1 MVWLKKEI
9 LFILSTILITL
20 SSCGGQEKLQDQKE
34 ERKSTKEELISA
46 FFEQIQSWNKNNIS
60 VIDSIGNEISRLDSS
75 LSFLPLKN
83 DYEPRSFVFT
93 TNDKQNFLPFEESDY
108 LINSDFSQQSSYKV
122 WRKQLNELQ
131 ILDLS
136 IEPHPTLNWL
146 FVIRLRGQ
154 E

>member
-20 SSCGGQEKLQDQKE
+20 SSCGGQEKLQNQKE

-60 VIDSIGNEISRLDSS
+60 VIDSLGRAISHLDSS

-108 LINSDFSQQSSYKV
+108 LIKSDFSQQSSYKV

-131 ILDLS
+131 TALA
-136 IEPHPTLNWL
+136 LNEVNYEL
-146 FVIRLRGQ
+146 ENYELCTSYFPK
-154 E
+154 

>member
-20 SSCGGQEKLQDQKE
+20 SSCGGQEKLQNQKE

-93 TNDKQNFLPFEESDY
+93 TNDKQNFLQIGRASCRSEE
-108 LINSDFSQQSSYKV
+108 
-122 WRKQLNELQ
+122 R
-131 ILDLS
+131 
-136 IEPHPTLNWL
+136 
-146 FVIRLRGQ
+146 
-154 E
+154 